1 MEEKRTL
8 IKAETDEKI
17 KTATKDVSWSIA
29 KLLIIQTKCSK
40 HGIGTWKWQDST
52 KNGWWRQGIATTTD
66 LTVLENNH
74 TLSFFATGC
83 TPQRSSSN
91 DNFHQIRLHKNQV
104 YNLFQPLSFLFDHL
118 KLPRRG
124 GIAVPRRGVFKGT
137 GRKCCF
143 NCKRLL
149 VVTFD
154 KEEYD
159 WPSGYLQTIHT

>member
-1 MEEKRTL
+1 
-8 IKAETDEKI
+8 
-17 KTATKDVSWSIA
+17 V
-29 KLLIIQTKCSK
+29 
-40 HGIGTWKWQDST
+40 
-52 KNGWWRQGIATTTD
+52 TTTD

-159 WPSGYLQTIHT
+159 WPSGYLQTFHT

>member
-1 MEEKRTL
+1 MRKLRQLQKMYPDPLPSFSSYKPNAPNMGSGHENGRTL
-8 IKAETDEKI
+8 LKMDDED
-17 KTATKDVSWSIA
+17 KTY
-29 KLLIIQTKCSK
+29 C
-40 HGIGTWKWQDST
+40 
-52 KNGWWRQGIATTTD
+52 TTD

-91 DNFHQIRLHKNQV
+91 DNFHQIRLHKIQV

-124 GIAVPRRGVFKGT
+124 GIAVPRRGVFKNT
-137 GRKCCF
+137 GRKCYF